1 MTRSDKVILA
11 VLDANKGATKESSTK
26 GELPLH
32 GAIKNKY
39 ADEVILNIMS
49 AFPCAAMIR
58 CQMTGML
65 PLHLAATSTV
75 SSNVIR
81 ALIRKYPEALE
92 KLANGATP
100 SDWCN

>member
-11 VLDANKGATKESSTK
+11 VLDANKGAKKESSTK

-39 ADEVILNIMS
+39 ADEVIINIMS

-58 CQMTGML
+58 CQDDRN
-65 PLHLAATSTV
+65 AT
-75 SSNVIR
+75 ICFR
-81 ALIRKYPEALE
+81 
-92 KLANGATP
+92 
-100 SDWCN
+100 

>member
-1 MTRSDKVILA
+1 
-11 VLDANKGATKESSTK
+11 
-26 GELPLH
+26 
-32 GAIKNKY
+32 
-39 ADEVILNIMS
+39 
-49 AFPCAAMIR
+49 
-58 CQMTGML
+58 MTGML